1 MNISGNR
8 KSQNWIKR
16 NNIYCYFMAH
26 VSIKNFFSIRD
37 HIHRE
42 TFKMIILNYKKLHDF
57 TIKKK
62 DERKAFTLQA
72 PRKISISEVFNH
84 NIQFILQK
92 QTKKTYQKGRAR
104 PYKACTGVQIRRFFQ
119 HLNLLDSD
127 FKYLLLE

>member
-1 MNISGNR
+1 
-8 KSQNWIKR
+8 
-16 NNIYCYFMAH
+16 MAH
-26 VSIKNFFSIRD
+26 VSIKKFFSRRD

-92 QTKKTYQKGRAR
+92 QKKRTKKGAHDHIKLVPAFRYAASFNT
-104 PYKACTGVQIRRFFQ
+104 
-119 HLNLLDSD
+119 
-127 FKYLLLE
+127 